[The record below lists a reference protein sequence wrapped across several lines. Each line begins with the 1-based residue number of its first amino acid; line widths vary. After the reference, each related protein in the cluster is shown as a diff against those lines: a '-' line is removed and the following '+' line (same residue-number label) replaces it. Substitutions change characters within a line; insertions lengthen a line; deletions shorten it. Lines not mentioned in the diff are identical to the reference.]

1 MRRLG
6 TLAAVFLAGSLLALA
21 PSSPTQ
27 AQAQA
32 WPVKPIRLVV
42 PYPPGGSTDLLA
54 RSMGQKL
61 GEALGQQIIVDNRA
75 GASGMLG
82 SEIVARAAPD
92 GYTILLGTGATHGL
106 NLLLS
111 KTVPYDPVKDF
122 TPITAAA
129 EVPIILVVH
138 PSVPAANAK
147 ELVEYGKKNPGK
159 LAFGSSGT
167 GSPHHLAGEL
177 FKQVGG
183 IDLVHVPYKG
193 AAPAVQDLIGGQ
205 IPMVFTTL
213 STALPHI
220 RAGKIRAIGFVEAKR
235 QASVPEIPTIGESL
249 SGYVMPVSWLGF
261 FAPAGLPEPILKRL
275 NAEIVKAV
283 QSPDVRAKLEAAGMP
298 VVGTGAEEFARMV
311 KDDIETFRRIVT
323 AAGIKPE

>member
-1 MRRLG
+1 MPRVLVAALVG
-6 TLAAVFLAGSLLALA
+6 VIAWTPLAAFS
-21 PSSPTQ
+21 
-27 AQAQA
+27 QA
-32 WPVKPIRLVV
+32 WPSKSIRLVV

-54 RSMGQKL
+54 RTIGQTV
-61 GEALGQQIIVDNRA
+61 GASLGQTIVVDNRA
-75 GASGMLG
+75 GAGGMLG
-82 SEIVARAAPD
+82 SDIVARSAPD

-106 NLLLS
+106 TLLLS
-111 KTVPYDPVKDF
+111 KTIPYDPVKDF
-122 TPITAAA
+122 TPITAAV
-129 EVPIILVVH
+129 EVPIILCVH
-138 PSVPAANAK
+138 PSIPGTSAK
-147 ELVEYGKKNPGK
+147 DLVEWAKKNPGQ

-183 IDLVHVPYKG
+183 IDMVHVPYKG

-205 IPMVFTTL
+205 IPAVFTTL

-220 RAGKIRAIGFVEAKR
+220 RGGKIRALGFVEGKR

-249 SGYVMPVSWLGF
+249 PGYVMPASWLGF
-261 FAPAGLPEPILKRL
+261 FGPAGLPDAILKRY

-283 QSPDVRAKLEAAGMP
+283 QSPEVRARLEAAGMP
-298 VVGTGAEEFARMV
+298 VVGTSAEDFARMV
-311 KDDIETFRRIVT
+311 RDDIETFRRIVT